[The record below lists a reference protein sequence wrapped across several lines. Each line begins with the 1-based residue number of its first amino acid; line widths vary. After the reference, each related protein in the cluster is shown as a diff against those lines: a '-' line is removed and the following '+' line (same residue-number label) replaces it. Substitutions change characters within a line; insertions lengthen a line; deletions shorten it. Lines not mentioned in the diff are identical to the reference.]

1 VEVNVPIQI
10 PDLTVRKL
18 VVGELESMFVALNH
32 AHGQCLEGNP
42 TQYFSEDPEE
52 EKKHQNNLI
61 NWAANQNHSA
71 KSSRTVNQAH

>member
-1 VEVNVPIQI
+1 MEVNVPIQI

-52 EKKHQNNLI
+52 EKKHLEDAIHGLDLI
-61 NWAANQNHSA
+61 HGFMRRELVDS
-71 KSSRTVNQAH
+71 VF